1 MRASIGTLASPK
13 LLALGFPQINLTFGL
28 ILSRLSKEYASTT
41 LLSLL
46 QNLGNHYSNSGFAEV
61 TLARISA
68 NKFGKSLAY
77 S

>member
-13 LLALGFPQINLTFGL
+13 LLALGFQQINLTFGL

-46 QNLGNHYSNSGFAEV
+46 QNLGNHSLIRNFA
-61 TLARISA
+61 L
-68 NKFGKSLAY
+68 
-77 S
+77 